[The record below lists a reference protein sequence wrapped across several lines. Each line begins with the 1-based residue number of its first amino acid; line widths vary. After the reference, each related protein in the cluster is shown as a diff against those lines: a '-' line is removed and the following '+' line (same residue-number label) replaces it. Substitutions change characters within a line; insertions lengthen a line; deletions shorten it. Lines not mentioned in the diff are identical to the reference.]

1 MAHLRVGLA
10 AADIT
15 PPIGVAMAGYGARDQ
30 PAQTIETP
38 LTAQALVIEGAGG
51 AVALAFTDL
60 IGVSPP
66 IVAGVREQVAA
77 ETGIPADAVMLCGS
91 HTHWG
96 PEVRRESYLTP
107 DLQARVLPEYL
118 DCLTRT
124 LAGAVIAAW
133 RGLAPACVGWGI
145 GEADGIS
152 FNRRPVT
159 VEGQVAMNL
168 ALPPEQASVASAT
181 GRAMRRQWR
190 KGGYGGPR
198 LSRPLDG
205 LEGIRAGVTDPELPL
220 LKITSEGGAPL
231 AAVITFACHPVVG
244 GEGNFYAISPDYPH
258 EARRAF
264 EGVVGAPLMFSLGCA
279 GDQVP
284 AWRGGDA
291 RVRVGR
297 SLGAAAAHAWHQVED
312 CAEDAHVAA
321 VRREVGLALKGLPT
335 VAEAQ
340 AALDACEDP
349 AGPGA
354 AFQRQT
360 LNLARRY
367 EGKDAIATEMWAAR
381 VGDWAAVGLPGEV
394 LTEIGLQIKQR
405 SPFPVTTVISLCND
419 AIGYISTARAHR
431 EGGYEPTWS
440 APGPQAEEQVVET
453 ALEMLAE
460 LRGERRNDRP
470 DGE

>member
-1 MAHLRVGLA
+1 MSQLRVGLA

-15 PPIGVAMAGYGARDQ
+15 PPLGVAMAGYGARDQ

-38 LTAQALVIEGAGG
+38 LSAQAVVIEGTGG
-51 AVALAFTDL
+51 AVGLVFADL

-66 IVAGVREQVAA
+66 IVAGVRAQVAA
-77 ETGIPADAVMLCGS
+77 ETDLSEDAVMLCGS

-96 PEVRRESYLTP
+96 PEVRRESYLPP
-107 DLQARVLPEYL
+107 DLQERVLPEYL
-118 DCLTRT
+118 ELLTRT
-124 LAGAVIAAW
+124 LAGALISAW
-133 RGLAPACVGWGI
+133 RGLAPACVGWGV
-145 GEADGIS
+145 GEAAGIS

-159 VEGQVAMNL
+159 VEGKVAMNL
-168 ALPPEQASVASAT
+168 RLPPAQAAVAAAA
-181 GRAMRRQWR
+181 GRAMRAQWR

-198 LSRPLDG
+198 LSPPLDG
-205 LEGIRAGVTDPELPL
+205 LEGVRAGVSDPELPL
-220 LKITSEGGAPL
+220 LKIGTVDGAPL
-231 AAVITFACHPVVG
+231 GAVVTFACHPVVG
-244 GEGNFYAISPDYPH
+244 GEDNFYAISPDYPH
-258 EARRAF
+258 EARQAF

-284 AWRGGDA
+284 AWRGGDS

-297 SLGAAAAHAWHQVED
+297 SLGAAAARAWHQVED
-312 CAEDAHVAA
+312 CTQEAQVAV
-321 VRREVGLALKGLPT
+321 VRREVTLALKEIPS

-340 AALDACEDP
+340 AALDAREDP

-354 AFQRQT
+354 AFERQT

-367 EGKDAIATEMWAAR
+367 EGKEGIATEMWAAR
-381 VGDWAAVGLPGEV
+381 VGEWAAVGLPGEV

-405 SPFPVTTVISLCND
+405 SPFPVTAVISLCND
-419 AIGYISTARAHR
+419 AVGYISTARAHR

-453 ALEMLAE
+453 ALEMLGK
-460 LRGERRNDRP
+460 LRGTTRE
-470 DGE
+470 G